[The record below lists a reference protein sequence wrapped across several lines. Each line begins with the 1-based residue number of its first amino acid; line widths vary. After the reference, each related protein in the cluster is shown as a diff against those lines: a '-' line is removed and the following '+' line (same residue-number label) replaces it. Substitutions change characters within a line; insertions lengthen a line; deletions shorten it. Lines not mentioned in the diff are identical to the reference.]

1 MPIVYGPLW
10 MVGFEG
16 DRLDT
21 GRAGDTLSPIARAQ
35 YGDVSRWPVI
45 PMAKSTTGPFTT
57 RAKVD
62 GVS

>member
-1 MPIVYGPLW
+1 MES
-10 MVGFEG
+10 FED

-21 GRAGDTLSPIARAQ
+21 GRAGDTLSPIAPVQ

-57 RAKVD
+57 RANAD